1 MAPLATDE
9 VVHTHRQ
16 FQNDIAGPRG
26 RWALGYPLFEKLSAN
41 AGDGDPAVFRPG
53 DYRLTACTYAPGTCS
68 VRSISRWDNIND
80 VFLKT
85 QLEHDARGNLTA
97 QTPGRRDDA
106 VRIRDGLPHL
116 SAKIIAPANDQG
128 SR

>member
-1 MAPLATDE
+1 MRSSTRIVSSRTTSLA
-9 VVHTHRQ
+9 R
-16 FQNDIAGPRG
+16 AAAG
-26 RWALGYPLFEKLSAN
+26 RWAIPCSKLSAN

-97 QTPGRRDDA
+97 QTRPGGATTRFEYET
-106 VRIRDGLPHL
+106 VYHTYP
-116 SAKIIAPANDQG
+116 AKIIAPANDQG

>member
-1 MAPLATDE
+1 MPATAI
-9 VVHTHRQ
+9 RLCS
-16 FQNDIAGPRG
+16 G
-26 RWALGYPLFEKLSAN
+26 R
-41 AGDGDPAVFRPG
+41 

-97 QTPGRRDDA
+97 QTRPGGATTRFEYET
-106 VRIRDGLPHL
+106 VYHTYP
-116 SAKIIAPANDQG
+116 AKIIAPANDQG